1 MRSIQYPSISPGR
14 DLIGSQGPGRRSF
27 GIDSWNCARV
37 GLVFA
42 VALACSAQDGHPIAP
57 SAVTQSSMPKA
68 TASEAAPNAQST
80 GEGQK
85 LPILGEGPRR
95 SQIAAE
101 STQLLAMAVELK
113 AAVDKTNKDTLSL
126 NVIRKA
132 DAIEKLA
139 KTVRGKTK
147 QGTRP
152 G

>member
-1 MRSIQYPSISPGR
+1 M
-14 DLIGSQGPGRRSF
+14 
-27 GIDSWNCARV
+27 
-37 GLVFA
+37 FA
-42 VALACSAQDGHPIAP
+42 AALACFAQDGHPVAP
-57 SAVTQSSMPKA
+57 SPMTQGSTPKA
-68 TASEAAPNAQST
+68 SAPEPAPNAQST

-85 LPILGEGPRR
+85 PSIPAEGPRR

-101 STQLLAMAVELK
+101 STQLLAMAVDLK

-139 KTVRGKTK
+139 KTVREKTK
-147 QGTRP
+147 QGGGP

>member
-1 MRSIQYPSISPGR
+1 MRLIQYPSISPGR
-14 DLIGSQGPGRRSF
+14 DSIGSRGPGRRSF
-27 GIDSWNCARV
+27 GIRRWSRACA
-37 GLVFA
+37 GLAFA
-42 VALACSAQDGHPIAP
+42 AAFACFAQDGHPVAP
-57 SAVTQSSMPKA
+57 TAITQSSTPKA
-68 TASEAAPNAQST
+68 ATSDPAPNAQST

-85 LPILGEGPRR
+85 PPIPAEGPRR

-132 DAIEKLA
+132 DAIERLA
-139 KTVRGKTK
+139 KTVREKTK
-147 QGTRP
+147 QGAGP

>member
-14 DLIGSQGPGRRSF
+14 DLIGSPGPGRRSF
-27 GIDSWNCARV
+27 GIGRWNCARL

-42 VALACSAQDGHPIAP
+42 VALACSAQEGHPVAP
-57 SAVTQSSMPKA
+57 SAITQSSMPEA
-68 TASEAAPNAQST
+68 TASEPAPNAQST
-80 GEGQK
+80 GESQK
-85 LPILGEGPRR
+85 PTIPAESPRR

>member
-1 MRSIQYPSISPGR
+1 
-14 DLIGSQGPGRRSF
+14 
-27 GIDSWNCARV
+27 
-37 GLVFA
+37 
-42 VALACSAQDGHPIAP
+42 
-57 SAVTQSSMPKA
+57 MPKA
-68 TASEAAPNAQST
+68 TASEPAPNAQSR
-80 GEGQK
+80 GESQK
-85 LPILGEGPRR
+85 PTIPAESPRR

-147 QGTRP
+147 QGAGP